1 MPRWSGFVLEPA
13 RILGGSAESAAVA
26 AALVEVTVA
35 AIDIADDLI
44 DGDWGGDV
52 EDQHRAMNAAVGLG
66 LLSQS
71 AVALLAEQVGAE
83 RALRIAQR
91 VGRWSLASVTGQ
103 DQDVLNQQRLDVSE
117 DEALAVTRR
126 KSGSLVRMAFE
137 VGALVATD
145 DEAIVSAV
153 GDLGEA
159 VGVIAQLLNDLAGL
173 DVGAVG
179 QKLDFAARTKTAPV
193 AFLLRSAREEQHQV
207 VLDWYAGAAGTAA
220 STTTE
225 RELSRLANE
234 VGALDFA
241 WVLADAQRRD
251 AAAALKATAERLQA
265 PALLEL
271 LPLLPSV
278 RARRYRSN

>member
-1 MPRWSGFVLEPA
+1 
-13 RILGGSAESAAVA
+13 
-26 AALVEVTVA
+26 
-35 AIDIADDLI
+35 
-44 DGDWGGDV
+44 
-52 EDQHRAMNAAVGLG
+52 MNAAVGLG

-71 AVALLAEQVGAE
+71 AVAQLAEQVGAE

-91 VGRWSLASVTGQ
+91 AGRWSLASVTGQ

-173 DVGAVG
+173 DVSAVG

-220 STTTE
+220 SPTTE

-251 AAAALKATAERLQA
+251 AAAALQAAAERLQT
-265 PALLEL
+265 PALLDL
-271 LPLLPSV
+271 LPLLPSL
-278 RARRYRSN
+278 RARRYRSS